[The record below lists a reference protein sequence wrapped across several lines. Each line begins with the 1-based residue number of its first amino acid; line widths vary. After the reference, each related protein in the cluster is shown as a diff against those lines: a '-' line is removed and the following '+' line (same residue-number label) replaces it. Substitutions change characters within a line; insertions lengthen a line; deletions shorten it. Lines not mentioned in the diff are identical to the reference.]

1 MSLWFLVAAV
11 KKTWWILLG
20 LAMVFCTRAEP
31 LMPEQ
36 TRPTVKRISTQE
48 GLSQSSVVRLMF
60 DDKGLAWLA
69 TDGGLNRYD
78 GYRAKLISAPSEGL
92 TENPIE
98 SIVQDAQ
105 GRIWIGTGDNG
116 LYVLEQN
123 ASAPKSVYRVESPSA
138 PGIMQGTPV
147 LIDYDEQ
154 TILVAFTDEV
164 YLLNKQTYDAQR
176 VFILPQSLIDSRNI
190 VRALLPVGEMLYVAT
205 SAGLFRVSMQTGE
218 QLFVPHKD
226 HQITEDAANTKS
238 LYMDPE
244 GNLWVGTVKGLY
256 RISAERLTQLFPDR
270 GNGELV
276 VEELNI
282 WRMLPEG
289 DQILLGTN
297 KGFFTYH
304 RSTRKLTYV
313 LRLSDSQYNLS
324 DDDIRDMARDPLGN
338 LWFATR
344 GDGAFLWPRNAL
356 QFSTIHKRNDAGALL
371 ANDMVTDTLMVEGN
385 KMWVATT
392 AGISL
397 VNLATNRVEYTH
409 VDRDKLYWPE
419 LGQGPDGK
427 IWVSA
432 GEGLFL
438 LDPSTD
444 TMQVPI
450 TLSGGDEMQLA
461 VWGMHVTPD
470 GNVWFAN
477 EHGFF
482 RYEPDKSQVIKLEAL
497 TESVSA
503 TAAGGFFQA
512 EKDDPYRLYV
522 SMPGRLLVYDTRLG
536 TVDEIHQ
543 IQNRQIQQLD
553 YPSRV
558 AEDGFNRLW
567 ISYSGQGLVGINKT
581 TGEEVAFYTNETG
594 LPFSTAYDVLSD
606 DNNNLWMSSHAG
618 IIRID
623 LNSNTVTRYDFSDG
637 LISNEFNAGTGISLS
652 DGRIAF
658 GGVKGITLF
667 NPDDVSAHNNLG
679 NKVVITDVGLL
690 GDSAHRFYDDWNG
703 QLIKLRHDDVGL
715 KVQYS
720 ALQYGRE
727 GSIQY
732 RYRLRGDED
741 IEFPVSKDAEL
752 IIPRLNPGDYFLD
765 VMQVDPL
772 SKAEGKPSTLR
783 ISVAYPVFA
792 SPIAYTVYSLV
803 LLAFWWQ
810 WRQFKLQQERALQA
824 SHLEV
829 TASEERLQLAL
840 KASGSGIWDWR
851 DGDNIMY
858 QPRLRDELGYKQD
871 SIAPAEF
878 CELIH
883 PVERPQF
890 ENNWNRF
897 LQGELHSFDVT
908 YRLQHS
914 SGEWQWYRDLGR
926 AVENTLDGNIQ
937 RISGTFTNITRNIAD
952 TEKARLFGEAFSHTR
967 DWVMLL
973 NAEQAPMAV
982 NKAMCTAL
990 GIDPEED
997 LQKQIETCFSATQI
1011 RFYLRIIE
1019 LLGVNDH
1026 WQGEQ
1031 ELLTL
1036 DNTLHHLMVRI
1047 NAVPAENSD
1056 GDQVGY
1062 YVVVMTDISE
1072 QKRAQQELE
1081 TLANYDSL
1089 TGLPNR
1095 NLILDRI
1102 QHAIEHA
1109 TRRNQRLAA
1118 LFIDLDRFKQVNDSL
1133 GHDAGDFLLL
1143 EIARRLKGALRVDDT
1158 VGRLAGDEFIVLI
1171 EELGD
1176 ADHLKSLAQKITEE
1190 VDRPVDINGN
1200 QVSVSASVGIAMY
1213 PDHANTPAE
1222 LIKAADI
1229 AMYHSKSAGR
1239 NRFCFFTSEMNEEA
1253 RVRLELESKLKQ
1265 ALSLQQFVNFY
1276 QPIVD
1281 IDSGKTVGLELL
1293 LRWHLDGET
1302 ISPVRFIPMA
1312 EELGLIVPLTFAAI
1326 KRGLVDLAQWRQ
1338 QGFTPYLSVNLSAL
1352 HLEKGINPAEFDQL
1366 LAEHGLTPECL
1377 RLEITESALMKDHS
1391 QAQVSMEA
1399 LYDAGYR
1406 FSLDDFGTGY
1416 SSLRYLKEFPID
1428 TVKIDRSFVSDI
1440 GVDASDE
1447 SIIRTTLLLAE
1458 SLDMSCVAEGV
1469 ETLEQVAFF
1478 KVNHCPY
1485 MQGYLFSKPVP
1496 EMDVLALL
1504 GRDWNSIINP

>member
-1 MSLWFLVAAV
+1 MVVRQAVALF
-11 KKTWWILLG
+11 ILFG
-20 LAMVFCTRAEP
+20 CAFFSNAEP
-31 LMPEQ
+31 LTPEQ
-36 TRPTVKRISTQE
+36 SRPIVTRVSTQE
-48 GLSQSSVVRLMF
+48 GLTQSSVNRLMF
-60 DDKGLAWLA
+60 DNKGFLWLA

-78 GYRAKLISAPSEGL
+78 GYDAKLISAPENGL
-92 TENPIE
+92 TENKIN
-98 SIVQDAQ
+98 SMLQDKQ
-105 GRIWIGTGDNG
+105 GRIWIGTGDAG
-116 LYVLEQN
+116 LYVIGQGEAKPTAVFSRDIL
-123 ASAPKSVYRVESPSA
+123 SS
-138 PGIMQGTPV
+138 PGIRQAIYA
-147 LIDYDEQ
+147 LFELDEDSL
-154 TILVAFTDEV
+154 LVGLTDEV
-164 YLLNKQTYDAQR
+164 YLLNKTTLQAVS
-176 VFILPQSLIDSRNI
+176 VFTLPQEMLDAKQII
-190 VRALLPVGEMLYVAT
+190 RALLPVDNSLYVAT
-205 SAGLFRVSMQTGE
+205 SAGLFQVSLDDYGSR
-218 QLFVPHKD
+218 FIPHKPN
-226 HQITEDAANTKS
+226 QTNEDSANSKS
-238 LYMDPE
+238 LYLDPK
-244 GNLWVGTVKGLY
+244 GNLWLGTVRGLY
-256 RISAERLTQLFPDR
+256 RIRASQLAQLSSDAVNAELIIED
-270 GNGELV
+270 
-276 VEELNI
+276 LNI
-282 WRMLPEG
+282 WRMLPQGNE
-289 DQILLGTN
+289 LYLATN
-297 KGFFTYH
+297 KGFFTLGLDSLQLNYI
-304 RSTRKLTYV
+304 
-313 LRLSDSQYNLS
+313 LRLSDSQYQLS
-324 DDDIRDMARDPLGN
+324 DDDIRDIAHDHAGN
-338 LWFATR
+338 LWFATK
-344 GDGAFLWPRNAL
+344 GDGAFFWSINSLN
-356 QFSTIHKRNDAGALL
+356 FTTYHKRSTTGKEL
-371 ANDMVTDTLMVEGN
+371 ASDMITDTLLGDDGQL
-385 KMWVATT
+385 WVAGMD
-392 AGISL
+392 GISAL
-397 VNLATNRVEYTH
+397 NPNSGEVTFTIINA
-409 VDRDKLYWPE
+409 DKFYWPQ
-419 LGQGPDGK
+419 LAKGPDGK
-427 IWVSA
+427 LWVSA
-432 GEGLFL
+432 VEGLVL
-438 LDPSTD
+438 LDPVANSLE
-444 TMQVPI
+444 VPI
-450 TLSGGDEMQLA
+450 VLKGGEELQLPN
-461 VWGMHVTPD
+461 WGMHVTPD

-482 RYEPDKSQVIKLEAL
+482 RYEPANSQVIKLEAL
-497 TESVSA
+497 SQSVNTSA
-503 TAAGGFFQA
+503 SIGFIQA
-512 EKDDPYRLYV
+512 QQDDPYRLYV
-522 SMPGRLLVYDTRLG
+522 GMPGELLVYDTRLG
-536 TVDEIHQ
+536 TVDRVHKLAGV
-543 IQNRQIQQLD
+543 NIQQLD
-553 YPSRV
+553 HPTAV
-558 AEDGFNRLW
+558 AEDNFNRVW
-567 ISYSGQGLVGINKT
+567 ITYTGHGLVGINKT
-581 TGEEVAFYTNETG
+581 TGEQVAFYDNQTG
-594 LPFSTAYDVLSD
+594 LPFSTAYDVQID
-606 DNNNLWMSSHAG
+606 AQQNLWMSSHAG
-618 IIRID
+618 ILRVD
-623 LNSNTVTRYDFSDG
+623 LMNNTSTRYDFSDG
-637 LISNEFNAGTGISLS
+637 LSANEFNSGTGTTLP
-652 DGRIAF
+652 DGRIVF
-658 GGVKGITLF
+658 GGVKGVTLF
-667 NPDDVSAHNNLG
+667 DPTKLAESLRQQKPVL
-679 NKVVITDVGLL
+679 ITDVRLL
-690 GDSAHRFYDDWNG
+690 GVEPSSDYVSDWNG
-703 QLIKLRHDDVGL
+703 RQIKLGPDDVGL
-715 KVQYS
+715 KVRYS
-720 ALQYGRE
+720 ALNFGHEANTY
-727 GSIQY
+727 Y
-732 RYRLRGDED
+732 RYRLTGDEN
-741 IEFPVSKDAEL
+741 IEFPISTDAEL
-752 IIPRLNPGDYFLD
+752 IIPRLNPGDYQLEI
-765 VMQVDPL
+765 MLVDPV
-772 SKAEGKPSTLR
+772 SKAESAPSILR

-792 SPIAYTVYSLV
+792 SPVAYTVYSLV

-914 SGEWQWYRDLGR
+914 SGEWLWYRDLGR

-1176 ADHLKSLAQKITEE
+1176 AEHLKALAQKITEE

-1213 PDHANTPAE
+1213 PDHANNPAE

-1265 ALSLQQFVNFY
+1265 ALSLQQFVNYY